1 MNPITFTSILNFS
14 NLILASANVIIGFSL
29 LVYVLSHNMKSPVAR
44 AFCALSALITIIY
57 LVDVSMAEVQT
68 LLSANIWLH
77 VQWLG
82 IAFIPAAYMHFS
94 DALLRTTG
102 DLSRGRRALTW
113 ISYAIGLATVIS
125 VFLSESLVD
134 QATQTGS
141 LYHLVAGKFFWVFA
155 VYYLVTTIAGW
166 LSILR
171 ARNRCLTSAS
181 RRRMSYLLLTFA
193 VPSIGVFPYLLIPTT
208 ALSLTSNA
216 IEGITLFGN
225 LGVALVVIVIAYIVA
240 YQGVLLP
247 DRVVKHNL
255 IHYLLRGPLVAI
267 LMIVMMLAIPR
278 VEQILGLPRDT
289 VIIVAVA
296 GSVVILQ
303 LAVNLAKPAIDRLIY
318 RRDRQEIALIQTL
331 ETRLLT
337 STDLE
342 QLFENTL
349 IALCDLWRV
358 PAGFIVTIQ
367 EAKLRLRVYC
377 GAQEA
382 AAKFLETAS
391 IPRLLDAVGNSRQE
405 EFIENSDLIQADGH
419 WLLPLRS
426 PGNHSILGILG
437 IKAVGEIPGFEAE
450 QLDAAYGLVRRL
462 ELAIED
468 MALQQ
473 QVFGVLQTLEVELDR
488 VREWRSLPSFTGDG
502 YKHPIATPIHEV
514 GFSQTVKDALSQ
526 LWGGPKLSQSPLL
539 GMKVVRERLA
549 TNGNIPAKAIRSV
562 LQEAIERLRPGGDRS
577 MTSGE
582 WVLYN
587 ILDLRFIQ
595 GNRIRD
601 VAQRLAMSESDF
613 YRKQRVAIDQV
624 AETLVQMEQVNLEQ
638 ISLKRKE

>member
-1 MNPITFTSILNFS
+1 MNPITLISVLNFS

-29 LVYVLSHNMKSPVAR
+29 LVYVLTHNMRSSVAR
-44 AFCALSALITIIY
+44 AFCALSAFITIIY

-102 DLSRGRRALTW
+102 ELSRWRRVLTW
-113 ISYAIGLATVIS
+113 ASYGIGLAAVIA
-125 VFLSESLVD
+125 VGFGETLVA

-155 VYYLVTTIAGW
+155 VYYLLTTITGW
-166 LSILR
+166 FNILR

-208 ALSLTSNA
+208 ALSLSSNA

-225 LGVALVVIVIAYIVA
+225 LGVALVTIVIAYIVA

-247 DRVVKHNL
+247 DRVVKHSL

-267 LMIVMMLAIPR
+267 LMIVIMLVIPR

-289 VIIVAVA
+289 VLIVAVA
-296 GSVVILQ
+296 ASVVILQ

-342 QLFENTL
+342 QLLENTL

-367 EAKLRLRVYC
+367 EARLRLRVYC
-377 GAQEA
+377 GPQEA
-382 AAKFLETAS
+382 AVSFLANAS
-391 IPRLLDAVGNSRQE
+391 IPRLLDTIGASRPE
-405 EFIENSDLIQADGH
+405 EFIENSDLVPADGH

-426 PGNHSILGILG
+426 PGSHSVLGILG
-437 IKAVGEIPGFEAE
+437 IKAIGEVPSFEAE

-473 QVFGVLQTLEVELDR
+473 QVFGVLQRLGVELDR
-488 VREWRSLPSFTGDG
+488 VREWQSLPAFAGAGQKLLET
-502 YKHPIATPIHEV
+502 TPVHEA
-514 GFSQTVKDALSQ
+514 GFGQTVKDALSQ

-539 GMKVVRERLA
+539 GMQVVRDRLVD
-549 TNGNIPAKAIRSV
+549 NGNVPAKAIRSV
-562 LQEAIERLRPGGDRS
+562 LQEAIELLRPSGDRS

-587 ILDLRFIQ
+587 ILDLRFVQ
-595 GNRIRD
+595 GQRIRD

-624 AETLVQMEQVNLEQ
+624 AETLIQMEHINL
-638 ISLKRKE
+638 K

>member
-1 MNPITFTSILNFS
+1 MNPISLISILNFG

-29 LVYVLSHNMKSPVAR
+29 LVYVIAHNMRSPVAR
-44 AFCALSALITIIY
+44 AFCALSAFITIIY

-68 LLSANIWLH
+68 LHSANIWLH
-77 VQWLG
+77 IQWLG

-102 DLSRGRRALTW
+102 ELSHWRRVLTW
-113 ISYAIGLATVIS
+113 VSYGIGLATIIAVWFGETF
-125 VFLSESLVD
+125 VA

-141 LYHLVAGKFFWVFA
+141 LYHLVAGRFFWVFA
-155 VYYLVTTIAGW
+155 IYYLITTITGW
-166 LSILR
+166 LNIMQ

-181 RRRMSYLLLTFA
+181 RRRMAYLLLTFA

-208 ALSLTSNA
+208 ALSLSSNI
-216 IEGITLFGN
+216 IEGLTLFGN
-225 LGVALVVIVIAYIVA
+225 LGVALVTIVIGYIVA

-247 DRVVKHNL
+247 DRVVKHSL

-267 LMIVMMLAIPR
+267 LMIVMMLIIPR

-296 GSVVILQ
+296 ASVVLLQ

-342 QLFENTL
+342 QLLENTL
-349 IALCDLWRV
+349 IALCDLWRI

-367 EAKLRLRVYC
+367 EARLRLRVYC
-377 GAQEA
+377 GPQEA
-382 AAKFLETAS
+382 AVSFLANAS
-391 IPRLLDAVGNSRQE
+391 IPRLLDTIGASRLE
-405 EFIENSDLIQADGH
+405 EFIENSDLVQADGH

-437 IKAVGEIPGFEAE
+437 IKAIGATPGFEAE
-450 QLDAAYGLVRRL
+450 QLDAAYGLIRHL
-462 ELAIED
+462 ELAITD

-473 QVFGVLQTLEVELDR
+473 QVFGVLQSLEVELER
-488 VREWRSLPSFTGDG
+488 VREWQALPAFTDVDAKYPEAMSVLG
-502 YKHPIATPIHEV
+502 A

-526 LWGGPKLSQSPLL
+526 LWGGPKLTQNPLL
-539 GMKVVRERLA
+539 SMQVVRDRLVA
-549 TNGNIPAKAIRSV
+549 TGNVPAKAVRAI
-562 LQEAIERLRPGGDRS
+562 LQEAIERLRPSGDRS

-587 ILDLRFIQ
+587 ILDLRFVQ

-601 VAQRLAMSESDF
+601 VAHRLAMSESDF

-624 AETLVQMEQVNLEQ
+624 AETLIQMEHASIEQ
-638 ISLKRKE
+638 ATQKR

>member
-1 MNPITFTSILNFS
+1 MNPITLVTVLNFG
-14 NLILASANVIIGFSL
+14 NLVLASANVIIGFSL
-29 LVYVLSHNMKSPVAR
+29 LVYVLTHNMRSSVAR
-44 AFCALSALITIIY
+44 AFCALSAFITIIY
-57 LVDVSMAEVQT
+57 LVDVSMTEVQS
-68 LLSANIWLH
+68 LVSANIWLR

-102 DLSRGRRALTW
+102 ELSRWRRVLTW
-113 ISYAIGLATVIS
+113 ASYVIGLAAVIM
-125 VFLSESLVD
+125 VFFCESLVSA
-134 QATQTGS
+134 ATQTGS
-141 LYHLVAGKFFWVFA
+141 LFHLVAGKFFWVFA
-155 VYYLVTTIAGW
+155 IYYLFTTITGW
-166 LSILR
+166 FNTLR
-171 ARNRCLTSAS
+171 ARKRCLTSTS

-208 ALSLTSNA
+208 ALSLSSNA
-216 IEGITLFGN
+216 IEGITLIGN
-225 LGVALVVIVIAYIVA
+225 LGVALVTIVIAYIVA

-247 DRVVKHNL
+247 DRVVKHSL

-267 LMIVMMLAIPR
+267 LMIVIMLIIPR

-289 VIIVAVA
+289 VLIVAVA
-296 GSVVILQ
+296 GSIVILQ

-318 RRDRQEIALIQTL
+318 RRDRQEITLIQTL

-342 QLFENTL
+342 QLLENTL

-367 EAKLRLRVYC
+367 ETRLRLRVFC
-377 GAQEA
+377 GPQEA
-382 AAKFLETAS
+382 AVSFLEKAS
-391 IPRLLDAVGNSRQE
+391 IPHLLDIIGASRPE
-405 EFIENSDLIQADGH
+405 EFIENSDLVPADGH
-419 WLLPLRS
+419 WLLSLRN
-426 PGNHSILGILG
+426 PGSHAVLGILG
-437 IKAVGEIPGFEAE
+437 IKVVGEAPNFEAE

-473 QVFGVLQTLEVELDR
+473 QVFGVLQSLEVELDR
-488 VREWRSLPSFTGDG
+488 VREWRSLPTYAGSDIRNPRPGE
-502 YKHPIATPIHEV
+502 HEA

-526 LWGGPKLSQSPLL
+526 LWGGPKLTQSPLL
-539 GMKVVRERLA
+539 GMRVVRDRLVD
-549 TNGNIPAKAIRSV
+549 GGSVPAKAIRSV
-562 LQEAIERLRPGGDRS
+562 LQEAIERLRPSGDRS

-582 WVLYN
+582 WILYN
-587 ILDLRFIQ
+587 ILDLRFVQ
-595 GNRIRD
+595 GQRIRD

-624 AETLVQMEQVNLEQ
+624 ADTLIQMENINQQQVA
-638 ISLKRKE
+638 KER